1 MAKQFIFNDHH
12 TLEGKHAFLSASQYH
27 WINYDDEKLEERYRN
42 FLAVQ
47 MGTRLHAL
55 AAEHIDLG
63 IKMPKTKQTLNMY
76 VNDAIGFRMKPEQ
89 TLFYSPNAFGT
100 ADAIAFNSGTL
111 RISDLKTGIT
121 PASMNQLLVYDA
133 YFCLDYGIKPG
144 DIEHI
149 HRIYQNNEV
158 IEATP
163 RADDILPIMDKIIRF
178 DKIITDLKEETY
190 A

>member
-1 MAKQFIFNDHH
+1 MFQFKDYSRYAGQHS
-12 TLEGKHAFLSASQYH
+12 TLSASGYH
-27 WINYDDEKLEERYRN
+27 WINYDDQKMAETYMRTLASIRGTALHDLACRCIKLREKLPRS
-42 FLAVQ
+42 A
-47 MGTRLHAL
+47 
-55 AAEHIDLG
+55 
-63 IKMPKTKQTLNMY
+63 KTLNMY

-111 RISDLKTGIT
+111 RISDLKTGVT

-178 DKIITDLKEETY
+178 DKIITDLKEETN